1 MENKSKKFLKIVFVF
16 IIVFIFVF
24 CESVLA
30 EEIVSK
36 VDFHNY
42 VASGGDY
49 VTIMDTKRKMKVDYM
64 KVDIDTKDGD
74 KYDVRFKYS
83 KDWLTT
89 KKTLAVKKGLLAKG
103 KKSTIYFI
111 PKKGKCPGKKSQCV
125 RVPVVDG
132 ISTETKLIDS
142 DEVLYGIEIYNGSAF
157 GWMLEVTGTYCFVR
171 YDDEVDQ

>member
-1 MENKSKKFLKIVFVF
+1 MENESKKFLKIVFIF

-49 VTIMDTKRKMKVDYM
+49 VTIMDTKRKMEVDYM

-111 PKKGKCPGKKSQCV
+111 PKK
-125 RVPVVDG
+125 
-132 ISTETKLIDS
+132 E
-142 DEVLYGIEIYNGSAF
+142 F
-157 GWMLEVTGTYCFVR
+157 
-171 YDDEVDQ
+171 